1 MKRETY
7 IKLDATDIAELIRK
21 KEVAAEEMVAL
32 SFEQLERVNPRLN
45 AVVNSRYD
53 IALKE
58 KLVSGAF
65 TGVPLL
71 LKNISQAVAGEP
83 LTSGASVM
91 SAYKAPYDS
100 HFVKKIRESGM
111 VVTGHTNT
119 PEFGLKNITEPVLH
133 GGTKNPWN
141 TSYSPGGSSGG
152 SAAAVA
158 AGIVPVAG
166 ASDGGGSIRIPA
178 SFTSLFGLKPTRG
191 RTPVGP
197 GVGRQ
202 WQGAAIDFVLTRTVR
217 DGAAML
223 KLLQTIQPEA
233 AFQTPLLDK
242 SCFTKQKEPL
252 SIGFSTAS
260 PVGTPVSQ
268 DAVQAVEKTVNW
280 LAREGYHV
288 EEAVPK
294 INGEELMR
302 HYYLMNSGE
311 MAGVM
316 MKLGKNITSDDVEL
330 ESWMLSEAGRHVS
343 AAEFSLSLQAWD
355 TAAAVMADFHQQYD
369 IYVTPTTAFSAPKVG
384 ELTYS
389 KAEAA
394 QFKDRLMTEDKQELI
409 YEMFLPSLTYSP
421 YTQLANLTGQPAMSL
436 PLHITDNGLPLGV
449 QMMAQKGRE
458 DQLLQLAYLL
468 EESEL
473 WVKAE
478 AEKVRFQQ

>member
-7 IKLDATDIAELIRK
+7 ITLDATELAELVRK
-21 KEVAAEEMVAL
+21 REVTAEEMVAL
-32 SFEQLERVNPRLN
+32 SFQQQERVNPTLN
-45 AVVNSRYD
+45 AVVNSRCD
-53 IALKE
+53 AALTE
-58 KLVSGAF
+58 KPATGAF
-65 TGVPLL
+65 TGIPLL
-71 LKNISQAVAGEP
+71 LKDISQAVDGEP
-83 LTSGASVM
+83 LTSGAKVM
-91 SAYKAPYDS
+91 AHYKARYDA
-100 HFVKKIRESGM
+100 HFVKTLRESGM
-111 VVTGHTNT
+111 IVTGHTNT

-133 GGTKNPWN
+133 GATKNPWN
-141 TSYSPGGSSGG
+141 TNYSPGGSSGG

-217 DGAAML
+217 DCAAML
-223 KLLQTIQPEA
+223 QLLQTIQPEA

-242 SCFTKQKEPL
+242 RSFTKQKDRL
-252 SIGFSTAS
+252 TIGFSTAS
-260 PVGTPVSQ
+260 PVKTPVSKE
-268 DAVQAVEKTVNW
+268 AVQAVEKTVSW
-280 LAREGYHV
+280 LAKQGYHV

-316 MKLGKNITSDDVEL
+316 MKLGEKITSEDLEL
-330 ESWMLSEAGRHVS
+330 ESWVLSEAGRHVS

-355 TAAAVMADFHQQYD
+355 TAAATMADFHQRYD
-369 IYVTPTTAFSAPKVG
+369 IYVTPTTAFPAPKVG

-389 KAEAA
+389 EAETVK
-394 QFKDRLMTEDKQELI
+394 FKERLMTEDKQELI
-409 YEMFLPSLTYSP
+409 YEMFLPSLTYTP

-436 PLHITDNGLPLGV
+436 PLHMTANGLPLGV

-468 EESEL
+468 EESDL
-473 WVKAE
+473 WIKAKP
-478 AEKVRFQQ
+478 AIAQ

>member
-32 SFEQLERVNPRLN
+32 SFEQLERVNPTLN

-53 IALKE
+53 LALKE

-91 SAYKAPYDS
+91 STYKAHYDS
-100 HFVKKIRESGM
+100 HFVKKLRESGM

-133 GGTKNPWN
+133 GVTKNPWN

-242 SCFTKQKEPL
+242 SCFTKRKEPL

-288 EEAVPK
+288 EVAVPK

-389 KAEAA
+389 EAEAA
-394 QFKDRLMTEDKQELI
+394 QFIERLMTEDKQELI